1 VANALVPGDGT
12 VSIWRLADEH
22 LPQAGERPDDHQQLQ
37 RGCGRAVVMGRRE
50 GQIHRVAQ
58 AASAPAQKQT
68 GRQK

>member
-1 VANALVPGDGT
+1 L
-12 VSIWRLADEH
+12 
-22 LPQAGERPDDHQQLQ
+22 
-37 RGCGRAVVMGRRE
+37 GRRE